1 MFTFFWNWSDAL
13 DIDRVIEDWISK
25 VLLTIIMLFVSAAL
39 WSAFN
44 FESYDKC
51 LMRLENS
58 GIVYLDPEAICDEE
72 RRERRR
78 NTREIR
84 NLLRYL

>member
-1 MFTFFWNWSDAL
+1 M

-39 WSAFN
+39 WRSAFN

-58 GIVYLDPEAICDEE
+58 GIVYLDPEAMCDEE

-78 NTREIR
+78 KSREIG
-84 NLLRYL
+84 NLLRSI

>member
-13 DIDRVIEDWISK
+13 DIDRAIEDWISK

-39 WSAFN
+39 WRAFN

-84 NLLRYL
+84 NLLWYL

>member
-1 MFTFFWNWSDAL
+1 M

-25 VLLTIIMLFVSAAL
+25 VLLTIIMLFVLTAL
-39 WSAFN
+39 WSVFN
-44 FESYDKC
+44 VWSYDKC
-51 LMRLENS
+51 VMRLENS